1 LTGSWA
7 VHGATGVDQD
17 LISHPHR
24 PPPCLPIAA
33 LVQFPH
39 YTGPAFLQT
48 DCLTVPIPPHLF
60 EWVMGDGKGLS
71 RQQLPLQ
78 LQYAMTIHKS
88 QGQTLA
94 QNVVDLGKAERATGC
109 SYVALSNQWLSK
121 ATIDWEKQAITG
133 KAQRRRTI
141 KKSSSNHS
149 TSISARSLIDYSF
162 FNNLHSKASIYNS
175 RAH

>member
-1 LTGSWA
+1 M
-7 VHGATGVDQD
+7 HGATGVDQD

-109 SYVALSNQWLSK
+109 SYVALSKPMAFRRLQLIGKSK
-121 ATIDWEKQAITG
+121 QLQERLREEERLRNLAQIT
-133 KAQRRRTI
+133 ALQYQPD
-141 KKSSSNHS
+141 
-149 TSISARSLIDYSF
+149 L
-162 FNNLHSKASIYNS
+162 
-175 RAH
+175 